1 MTLQDFQKKVHFA
14 ISNNKVDEETVNI
27 KNRGL
32 RGRFI
37 FHLLSYTNRVLNY
50 FLLKN
55 EISFINKKPYIKIN
69 GLYFEIVSQFFLK
82 KYNETWVSEAQ
93 KTIEFI
99 KKFKVNPKVII
110 DIGSCWGEFSMILAK
125 EYNNSKVYSIEGS
138 YQNFIVLNS
147 SIALEINN
155 INNIKTYNYI
165 ISNLDGHKYIDNKIS
180 TTNRVFDYD
189 FEQGKL
195 KKTKSFTLK
204 SFLEINN
211 ITCIDY
217 IKIDIEGYELNLIDD
232 LLNLDIKF
240 GQIEIIEIN
249 ELHKNIN
256 FLKLLTKKYILLDCD
271 SLSKINFDDI
281 DKYTSNKLSMKK
293 MLFQRNIAAF
303 DIYIISKSQK
313 IISKI

>member
-1 MTLQDFQKKVHFA
+1 
-14 ISNNKVDEETVNI
+14 
-27 KNRGL
+27 
-32 RGRFI
+32 
-37 FHLLSYTNRVLNY
+37 
-50 FLLKN
+50 
-55 EISFINKKPYIKIN
+55 
-69 GLYFEIVSQFFLK
+69 
-82 KYNETWVSEAQ
+82 
-93 KTIEFI
+93 
-99 KKFKVNPKVII
+99 
-110 DIGSCWGEFSMILAK
+110 MILAK

-147 SIALEINN
+147 NIALEINN

-165 ISNLDGHKYIDNKIS
+165 ISNLDGQKYIDNKIS
-180 TTNRVFDYD
+180 TTNRVFDDD

-204 SFLEINN
+204 SFLKVNN

-232 LLNLDIKF
+232 LLDLDIKF

-281 DKYTSNKLSMKK
+281 DKYTSNKLLMKK
-293 MLFQRNIAAF
+293 KLLQRNIAAF